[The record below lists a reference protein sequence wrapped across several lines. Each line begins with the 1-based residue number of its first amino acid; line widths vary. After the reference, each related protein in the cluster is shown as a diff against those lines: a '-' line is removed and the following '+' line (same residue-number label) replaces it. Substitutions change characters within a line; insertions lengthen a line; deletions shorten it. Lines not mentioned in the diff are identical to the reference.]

1 MKKLLA
7 LLLLFGIVGC
17 GPSSEEKERIAAV
30 TCSIIKET
38 KNFESSIRV
47 EKINEAREKIKLP
60 PYLDGDEEI
69 IRSINF
75 NTCELLVKNDESY
88 FEKTNEL
95 EKSYLAELERLAA
108 EKKAEEER
116 LAAEKKAE
124 EERLAAEMKRLAA
137 EKKAE
142 EERLA
147 FELEAEKERRKAE
160 LLAEYNSNK
169 ELINTQSIQ
178 ACKQLKVSEG
188 TIRIKES
195 HRYVSDEE
203 KNEIKTK
210 FLKSI
215 TEDVPDE
222 YILGAV
228 LFGEF
233 RNNTDFIKEK
243 GLSNL
248 SPEKKRGV
256 QCLDSALPK
265 SCEAIMELP
274 LVYKYFPDETEA
286 EFLELSENVNQ
297 CSKLM

>member
-17 GPSSEEKERIAAV
+17 GPSSDEKERIAAV

-38 KNFESSIRV
+38 KNFESSVRV
-47 EKINEAREKIKLP
+47 EKINKAREKIKLP

-69 IRSINF
+69 IRSLNF

-95 EKSYLAELERLAA
+95 EKYYLAELERLAT
-108 EKKAEEER
+108 EKKAEE
-116 LAAEKKAE
+116 A
-124 EERLAAEMKRLAA
+124 RLAAEMKRLAA

-160 LLAEYNSNK
+160 LLAEYNLNK
-169 ELINTQSIQ
+169 ELINTQSIK
-178 ACKQLKVSEG
+178 ACEQLKVSEG

-215 TEDVPDE
+215 TEDVPDD
-222 YILGAV
+222 YIFLAV
-228 LFGEF
+228 LYGKF
-233 RNNTDFIKEK
+233 RNDTDFIKEK
-243 GLSNL
+243 RLSNL

-286 EFLELSENVNQ
+286 ELLELSENVNQ
-297 CSKLM
+297 CSELML